1 MMKDG
6 FIFVVGGA
14 RSGKSTFAEQLGR
27 RWAGPVTFVATAE
40 AFDSD
45 MANRIA
51 LHQAS
56 RPNNWSTLENPL
68 HPAEAVKSAPKNHF
82 VIIDCLT
89 VWVGNMMH
97 WGTTE
102 AQILVNV
109 QELVEVLVKHGS
121 PSVVV
126 SNEVGLGVHPET
138 SLGREYRDT
147 LGRVNSLV
155 ADRAHRTLFMSS
167 GKACLLQDPMI
178 LV

>member
-6 FIFVVGGA
+6 FVFVVGGA

-27 RWAGPVTFVATAE
+27 RWTGPVTFVATAE

-45 MANRIA
+45 MANRIEM
-51 LHQAS
+51 HQAS

-68 HPAEAVKSAPKNHF
+68 HPAEAVKSIPKNHF

-97 WGTTE
+97 RGATE
-102 AQILVNV
+102 AQILVNA
-109 QELVEVLVKHGS
+109 QELVEVLVNHGS

-155 ADRAHRTLFMSS
+155 AYRAHRTLFMSS
-167 GKACLLQDPMI
+167 GQAFLLQDPMG